1 MSELL
6 TVAQVAVLLQ
16 VSPDTVMRRFA
27 RVKGVVDI
35 GTAETPKRRRY
46 RVLRIPRTVVER
58 WVLEHGGRITVD
70 VQPAPKPKSGNLKSQ
85 VRQAPEIQEDDLI
98 RDLAT
103 VANQHGMDA
112 RKTLDR
118 ITRRAR
124 AMTFVLPD
132 RWAEMIW
139 VDVGVVNLVT
149 AAIECPLLSN
159 LG

>member
-6 TVAQVAVLLQ
+6 TVAQVAALLQ

-58 WVLEHGGRITVD
+58 WVLDHGGRIAVD
-70 VQPAPKPKSGNLKSQ
+70 IPTTAKSSTLKSGTPQTPN
-85 VRQAPEIQEDDLI
+85 EEDLI
-98 RDLAT
+98 RELA
-103 VANQHGMDA
+103 VVSNQHGQDA

-118 ITRRAR
+118 IARRAR
-124 AMTFVLPD
+124 AMTWIPAD
-132 RWAEMIW
+132 RWADIVWMDED
-139 VDVGVVNLVT
+139 DV
-149 AAIECPLLSN
+149 
-159 LG
+159 

>member
-6 TVAQVAVLLQ
+6 TVAQVAALLQ

-58 WVLEHGGRITVD
+58 WAIEHGGRITVD
-70 VQPAPKPKSGNLKSQ
+70 IAPPALRALPAKSGTPKPQ
-85 VRQAPEIQEDDLI
+85 DEDDLI

-112 RKTLDR
+112 RRTLER
-118 ITRRAR
+118 IARRAR
-124 AMTFVLPD
+124 AMTYVPAD
-132 RWAEMIW
+132 RWADMVW
-139 VDVGVVNLVT
+139 VDEDEEDV
-149 AAIECPLLSN
+149 
-159 LG
+159 